1 MFSNILK
8 QLRKENGY
16 TQSELAKLINS
27 STSKV
32 AMWET
37 EKRDP
42 VKEDLLIL
50 SEIFDVS
57 IDYLLGKTDIRKKI
71 IENKD
76 TKSQNKDIEKMIDEL
91 MSQQGL
97 MLCGEPMSEQDM
109 ILLRNSIR
117 STIEMA
123 KNMKNKK

>member
-71 IENKD
+71 IENKYS
-76 TKSQNKDIEKMIDEL
+76 KSQNKDIEKMIDEL